1 MFHQMED
8 LLKNK
13 MFATHAIAAASSV
26 TLGTALTY
34 PLDTIKVLV
43 QVLCLFLHVHFI
55 EVL

>member
-43 QVLCLFLHVHFI
+43 QVLCFFLHVHFI